1 MEENLNL
8 VERALMS
15 EEEFKKYLGNKA
27 DIVKNLLIVENP
39 LIVKDSLTVENPP
52 TETLNLRD
60 YRAVG
65 KFKSIRRA
73 MRRGL
78 VPPSGT
84 ICPKRPFNNRA
95 NTSRRKGHHSRVM
108 NEVKK
113 SIYEQLKHRR
123 AEYL

>member
-1 MEENLNL
+1 MEEKLNL

-27 DIVKNLLIVENP
+27 DIVE
-39 LIVKDSLTVENPP
+39 DSL

-73 MRRGL
+73 IRKGL
-78 VPPSGT
+78 VSPSGT

-95 NTSRRKGHHSRVM
+95 NTSRRKGYHSRVM

-113 SIYEQLKHRR
+113 SIYGQLKHRR

>member
-1 MEENLNL
+1 MEEKFNL
-8 VERALMS
+8 VERPLMS

-27 DIVKNLLIVENP
+27 DIVENP
-39 LIVKDSLTVENPP
+39 L
-52 TETLNLRD
+52 TETLNLSD

-73 MRRGL
+73 IRRGL
-78 VPPSGT
+78 VSPSGT

>member
-1 MEENLNL
+1 MEEKLNL

-15 EEEFKKYLGNKA
+15 EEEFKKYLRNKA
-27 DIVKNLLIVENP
+27 DIVEDP
-39 LIVKDSLTVENPP
+39 L
-52 TETLNLRD
+52 TETLNLSD

-73 MRRGL
+73 IRRGL
-78 VPPSGT
+78 VSPSGT

>member
-1 MEENLNL
+1 MEEKLNL

-27 DIVKNLLIVENP
+27 DIVEGP
-39 LIVKDSLTVENPP
+39 L

-73 MRRGL
+73 IRRGL
-78 VPPSGT
+78 VSPSGT